1 MRKGWCAV
9 VSELNI
15 YQKLIEIRK
24 SIDVFTKDSKSYS
37 YSYVS
42 GSQVLKR
49 IKDKMDSLGVI
60 LETHVT
66 SHNHSTFDYES
77 KGKQK
82 TDFIVWGNMK
92 MVWINADKPT
102 DRAEVDWQLFGQQDD
117 ISKAFG
123 SGLTYSE
130 RYFLLKY
137 FGIPT
142 DEDDP
147 DAKQNQ
153 RTEKTYTSR
162 KLSEAQVNRLF
173 AIAKA
178 SNISVGDVKKVLMK
192 DYSKT
197 DPADLTKDQY
207 DELCKRIEAKKGA

>member
-1 MRKGWCAV
+1 
-9 VSELNI
+9 VSEKNI
-15 YQKLIEIRK
+15 YQMLIEIRK

-42 GSQVLKR
+42 GAQVLKK
-49 IKDKMDSLGVI
+49 IKEKMDSLGVV
-60 LETHVT
+60 LENHVT
-66 SHNHSTFDYES
+66 SHNHSTFEYES

-92 MVWINADKPT
+92 MVWVNADKPE
-102 DRAEVDWQLFGQQDD
+102 DRTEVEWQLFGQQDD

-153 RTEKTYTSR
+153 RTDTTNTSR

-192 DYSKT
+192 DYNKT
-197 DPADLTKDQY
+197 NPADLTKDQY